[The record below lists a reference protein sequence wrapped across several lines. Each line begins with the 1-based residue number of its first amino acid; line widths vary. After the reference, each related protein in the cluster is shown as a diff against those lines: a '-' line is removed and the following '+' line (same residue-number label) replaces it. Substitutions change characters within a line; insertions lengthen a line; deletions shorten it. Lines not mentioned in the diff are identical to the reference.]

1 MHPTVNRGGVTYNSR
16 SGSLKRRRG
25 KDKKEEKE
33 MKKGESLFVRD
44 LRDRVSYRSLKTEAR
59 LAIQGL
65 GFRFIILHPFKL
77 CSSSSVGDFVPPCSR
92 ETHT

>member
-1 MHPTVNRGGVTYNSR
+1 MHPTVNRGGVAYNSR

-44 LRDRVSYRSLKTEAR
+44 LRDRVSYGTA
-59 LAIQGL
+59 
-65 GFRFIILHPFKL
+65 
-77 CSSSSVGDFVPPCSR
+77 V
-92 ETHT
+92 